1 MFRAWLPRKD
11 EFFALFDQHTTTAL
25 LAGLA
30 IRDALMN
37 LHDNAEAIA
46 RVERAEHACD
56 QITHDTVDLLRSS
69 FITPFDREEIRKL
82 ISRLDDIVDY
92 IESAAHRLT
101 LFRILE
107 VPPEVVELSSV
118 LIRTQEQVV
127 EMVKMLRTM
136 KKNQEMHDHVKEIN
150 RLENEGD
157 KLHRKGI
164 AALFEN
170 GGDPLT
176 VMKLKDLYEILETA
190 IDCCEDVAQVVEGII
205 IEHES

>member
-30 IRDALMN
+30 MRDALMN
-37 LHDNAEAIA
+37 LSNNTEAIE
-46 RVERAEHACD
+46 RIERAEHACD
-56 QITHDTVDLLRSS
+56 KITHDTVDLLRSS
-69 FITPFDREEIRKL
+69 FITPFDREEIRRL

-107 VPPEVVELSSV
+107 VPPEVVELSAV

-157 KLHRKGI
+157 KLHRQGI

-170 GGDPLT
+170 GGDPLQ
-176 VMKLKDLYEILETA
+176 VMKIKDLYEILETA